1 MKKNTLARTMRLAQ
15 LAMLI
20 AIQAIL
26 TFTPL
31 GFIMIPPISIK
42 IMHIPVII
50 GAVTMGP
57 LFGGILGAS
66 FGVMSMLK
74 ATFAAASP
82 ADIIFSPF
90 ISGTPVQSLIL
101 CVVPRILLGVIAAWL
116 FIGLKKLI
124 KNETASIGLSAGIA
138 TLCHSAMVLGL
149 MWFLFDSLP
158 LKEVFATM
166 MSLNC
171 LLEIAM
177 AVVVGM
183 AVCKPL
189 LVYLRKQKLI
199 QK

>member
-1 MKKNTLARTMRLAQ
+1 
-15 LAMLI
+15 
-20 AIQAIL
+20 
-26 TFTPL
+26 
-31 GFIMIPPISIK
+31 MIPPISIT

-177 AVVVGM
+177 LSSSAWRYASRCWSISVAKADPKIGLNRPRTRLDIRDI
-183 AVCKPL
+183 AF
-189 LVYLRKQKLI
+189 
-199 QK
+199 

>member
-1 MKKNTLARTMRLAQ
+1 MYKRQ
-15 LAMLI
+15 
-20 AIQAIL
+20 
-26 TFTPL
+26 
-31 GFIMIPPISIK
+31 
-42 IMHIPVII
+42 
-50 GAVTMGP
+50 
-57 LFGGILGAS
+57 
-66 FGVMSMLK
+66 
-74 ATFAAASP
+74 
-82 ADIIFSPF
+82 
-90 ISGTPVQSLIL
+90 
-101 CVVPRILLGVIAAWL
+101 GVIAAWL

>member
-1 MKKNTLARTMRLAQ
+1 MKKNSLARTMRLAQ

-20 AIQAIL
+20 ALQAIL
-26 TFTPL
+26 TFTPV
-31 GFIMIPPISIK
+31 GFIMIPPISITL
-42 IMHIPVII
+42 MHIPVII

-57 LFGGILGAS
+57 LFGGVLGAS

-90 ISGTPVQSLIL
+90 ISGSPVQSLIL
-101 CVVPRILLGVIAAWL
+101 CIVPRILLGVIAAWL
-116 FIGLKKLI
+116 FIGLKRLL
-124 KNETASIGLSAGIA
+124 KNEVVAIGLSAGVA

-149 MWFLFDSLP
+149 MWLLFDSLP

-177 AVVVGM
+177 AVVVGI

-189 LVYLRKQKLI
+189 LVYLRRQKLI
-199 QK
+199 KT

>member
-1 MKKNTLARTMRLAQ
+1 MNNILAQ
-15 LAMLI
+15 LNSVPMY
-20 AIQAIL
+20 AIC
-26 TFTPL
+26 
-31 GFIMIPPISIK
+31 
-42 IMHIPVII
+42 
-50 GAVTMGP
+50 
-57 LFGGILGAS
+57 GGIIAFVAVVCVIFLVRSYRAGLAIGIDS
-66 FGVMSMLK
+66 ARMKRAITSS
-74 ATFAAASP
+74 ATFSVLP
-82 ADIIFSPF
+82 SV
-90 ISGTPVQSLIL
+90 G
-101 CVVPRILLGVIAAWL
+101 ILLGVIAAWL